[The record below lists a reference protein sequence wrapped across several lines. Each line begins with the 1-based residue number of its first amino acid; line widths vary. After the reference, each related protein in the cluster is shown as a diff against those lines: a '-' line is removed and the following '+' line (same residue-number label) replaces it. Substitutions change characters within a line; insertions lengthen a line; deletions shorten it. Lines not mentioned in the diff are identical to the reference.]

1 MTTYNHILE
10 EHLWIHIIVKI
21 FLNDRYK
28 PINWNAVIDNNT
40 NNNNNWLLTG
50 ASLWFFIA

>member
-21 FLNDRYK
+21 FLNYWYK